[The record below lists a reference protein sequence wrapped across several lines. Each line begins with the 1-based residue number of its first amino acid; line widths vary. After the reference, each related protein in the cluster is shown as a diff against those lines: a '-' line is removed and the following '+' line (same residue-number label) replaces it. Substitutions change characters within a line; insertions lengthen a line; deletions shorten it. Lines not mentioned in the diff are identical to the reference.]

1 MEVLWRWKEKRRRRK
16 RGEKKKKKW
25 RKEKK
30 FSRRSYTRKGG
41 WRGWTKVGRKRERED
56 REGGGKG
63 TTMRIYVICVYDLN
77 NCLHNITG
85 GGWSAREQATPFIME
100 L

>member
-1 MEVLWRWKEKRRRRK
+1 MD
-16 RGEKKKKKW
+16 
-25 RKEKK
+25 
-30 FSRRSYTRKGG
+30 
-41 WRGWTKVGRKRERED
+41 GWTKVVEWKERERQAD

>member
-1 MEVLWRWKEKRRRRK
+1 MD
-16 RGEKKKKKW
+16 
-25 RKEKK
+25 
-30 FSRRSYTRKGG
+30 
-41 WRGWTKVGRKRERED
+41 GWTKVVEWKERERQAD

-77 NCLHNITG
+77 NCLHNIT
-85 GGWSAREQATPFIME
+85 WWLECARAGDALHHGALIKITYVCC